1 MQMTNRTGRASMLRQ
16 TIEAEMAGSFA
27 GALSPRALQVRPM
40 LPFAI
45 PALDQL
51 TGGGIPTGAVT
62 ELYGA
67 GSTGKTGA
75 VMQVVAGAMRAGK
88 VCAWV
93 DASDSF
99 DPATGV
105 ENGIVLQQLLWV
117 RCGAARPL
125 QSRAGAS
132 MLAAEANRTNRVMP
146 GRCGSHPRGEEQ
158 GLDHAVSGLFQSA
171 SIPAPQLPA
180 ERSGGSGPQPIAK
193 EVWLDASRTGM
204 HSTRNRQTLGTPG
217 APNRPLS
224 VTRRAAF
231 HPVKREEQV
240 ATDRQGGRKLQNSPD
255 AFATKYVQVP
265 QKRSA
270 SLAPSQ
276 QGGVVDLSSKPA
288 GTLPW
293 RGPEQE
299 RPERERPERERPW
312 SRLDQA
318 LRAADLLLQGGGFS
332 VVVLDLGCVAREHVL
347 RIPSATWFRFRAVA
361 EASGA
366 AFVLLSQA
374 PCTSSSAGLV
384 LQIKPMRLHLAGSTV
399 GEWAEYGAELAR
411 QRFRQAEDDAAVP
424 RKQPQATWESSP
436 YCVQP
441 MQLGG
446 PDATSSGTDAG
457 PRKAVSP
464 APLLAWAARPHRAEQ
479 ECSRDEQA

>member
-1 MQMTNRTGRASMLRQ
+1 MQMTNRAGRASMLRQ
-16 TIEAEMAGSFA
+16 TIEAEMTGRFA

-45 PALDQL
+45 PALDLL

-75 VMQVVAGAMRAGK
+75 VMKVVAGAMRAGK

-93 DASDSF
+93 DAGDSF

-125 QSRAGAS
+125 QSQAGAS
-132 MLAAEANRTNRVMP
+132 MLAAKADRTYRAMP

-171 SIPAPQLPA
+171 STSNAQLPA

-193 EVWLDASRTGM
+193 EVWPDASRTGM

-217 APNRPLS
+217 APNQPLS
-224 VTRRAAF
+224 AIRGPSF

-265 QKRSA
+265 QRRSA
-270 SLAPSQ
+270 NLELSQ
-276 QGGVVDLSSKPA
+276 QGSAANLHPKPA
-288 GTLPW
+288 KTLP
-293 RGPEQE
+293 RHDS
-299 RPERERPERERPW
+299 ERERPW

-332 VVVLDLGCVAREHVL
+332 VVVLDLGHVAREHVL

-366 AFVLLSQA
+366 AFVLISQA

-384 LQIKPMRLHLAGSTV
+384 LQIKPMRLHLAGGTV

-436 YCVQP
+436 YCVP
-441 MQLGG
+441 LMQIEE
-446 PDATSSGTDAG
+446 PDATGSSTDAG
-457 PRKAVSP
+457 PRKAVSS
-464 APLLAWAARPHRAEQ
+464 APLLAWAARPRRTEQ